1 MITHRLSRYTNG
13 QLDGDVECTA
23 PVDGETWTSRDR
35 IKWVSRDSGRVLPT
49 PRTDAALERR
59 VAYCGS
65 CGHRIDLGTSRIST
79 STRDS
84 NPEP

>member
-1 MITHRLSRYTNG
+1 MITHRLTRYTNG
-13 QLDGDVECTA
+13 QLDGGVECSV

-35 IKWVSRDSGRVLPT
+35 VKWVSLTSGRELPT

-79 STRDS
+79 SA
-84 NPEP
+84 